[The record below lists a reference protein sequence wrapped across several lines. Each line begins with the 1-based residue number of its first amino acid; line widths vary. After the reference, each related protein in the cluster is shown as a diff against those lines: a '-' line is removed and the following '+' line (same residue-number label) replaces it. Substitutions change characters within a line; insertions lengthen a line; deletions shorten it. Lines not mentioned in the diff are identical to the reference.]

1 MTRLLLDTTFL
12 IDTERGR
19 DLDETIVDEIVA
31 GIPIVPY
38 DVGVAESHAELLAH
52 DLIIAATA
60 RATSRAVI
68 TADVR
73 AFDDLPDVVVHSH

>member
-1 MTRLLLDTTFL
+1 M
-12 IDTERGR
+12 
-19 DLDETIVDEIVA
+19 
-31 GIPIVPY
+31 PY
-38 DVGVAESHAELLAH
+38 DVGVAESHAELLAVVREQGRARGAH

>member
-1 MTRLLLDTTFL
+1 VTRLLLDTTFL

-38 DVGVAESHAELLAH
+38 DVGVAESHAAPLA
-52 DLIIAATA
+52 
-60 RATSRAVI
+60 
-68 TADVR
+68 
-73 AFDDLPDVVVHSH
+73 VVHE